1 MSIITIKKTSKLIEF
16 AKKKSFFAVTMIILL
31 IILVVSI
38 IIAVGIGSVSIPAR
52 EIIDVLIYKIFGIG
66 DSSVYNNSPVSD
78 VVWLIRLPR
87 LILGVAV
94 GIGLSVCG
102 VVMQAIVKNPL
113 ADPYI
118 LGISS
123 GASLGATLAIMLGI
137 GTIFGGNFVGIMGF
151 AGAFAVSVLVLF
163 LSNVGGRTNS
173 IKLLLA
179 GMALSSVCS
188 SFSSFIIYLSNDKEG
203 MLSVTYWLMGS
214 LAGAKWESIAFVL
227 PFIIVCALFFWS
239 QHRTLN
245 LMLLGDDVSIT
256 LGTDL
261 HKFRHIYLLI
271 SSAMI
276 GFVVYSAGMIGFV
289 GLVIPHIVRMVFGTD
304 HKRLI
309 PASALLGAILLVW
322 ADVLCRKIIPNT
334 EIPIGILI
342 SMLGAPCFVYL
353 MAKKSYGFG
362 GTKSE

>member
-1 MSIITIKKTSKLIEF
+1 MSKTNKFTSVMKTKSAFVLVLIGLLVF
-16 AKKKSFFAVTMIILL
+16 L
-31 IILVVSI
+31 IISL
-38 IIAVGIGSVSIPAR
+38 IIAIGMGTVNIPAKD
-52 EIIDVLIYKIFGIG
+52 IIDVVLFKLFGIG
-66 DSSVYNNSPVSD
+66 DVAQFDGSPISD
-78 VVWLIRLPR
+78 VVWFIRLPR

-94 GIGLSVCG
+94 GMGLSICG

-123 GASLGATLAIMLGI
+123 GASLGATLAVMLGI
-137 GTIFGGNFVGIMGF
+137 GTIFGGNFIGVMGF
-151 AGAFAVSVLVLF
+151 AGAFAVSILVLM
-163 LSNVGGRTNS
+163 LSNIGGRTNS
-173 IKLLLA
+173 VKLLLA

-188 SFSSFIIYLSNDKEG
+188 AFSSFIVYFANDKEG
-203 MLSVTYWLMGS
+203 MMTITYWLMGS
-214 LAGAKWESIAFVL
+214 LAGAKWESIAFIL
-227 PFIIVCALFFWS
+227 PFIILCSLFFWS

-245 LMLLGDDVSIT
+245 LMLLGDDVAIT

-261 HKFRHIYLLI
+261 HKARIVYLLI

-276 GFVVYSAGMIGFV
+276 GFAVYSAGMIGFV
-289 GLVIPHIVRMVFGTD
+289 GLVIPHIVRMIFGTD

-309 PASALLGAILLVW
+309 PVSALLGAILLVW
-322 ADVLCRKIIPNT
+322 ADVLCRKIIPGS

-362 GTKSE
+362 NKT

>member
-1 MSIITIKKTSKLIEF
+1 MKMVQ
-16 AKKKSFFAVTMIILL
+16 KKSTYLL
-31 IILVVSI
+31 TVIGLLAFLVFSVVV
-38 IIAVGIGSVSIPAR
+38 AVGMGTVAIPAR
-52 EIIDVLIYKIFGIG
+52 EIIGVLLHRFLGIG
-66 DSSVYNNSPVSD
+66 DATLYEGSPVAD

-87 LILGVAV
+87 LILGVVV
-94 GIGLSVCG
+94 GIGLSICG

-123 GASLGATLAIMLGI
+123 GASLGATLAIMLGV
-137 GTIFGGNFVGIMGF
+137 GTFFGGNFVGVMGC
-151 AGAFAVSVLVLF
+151 AGAFAVSVLVMV
-163 LSNVGGRTNS
+163 LSHIGGRTNS
-173 IKLLLA
+173 VKLLLA

-188 SFSSFIIYLSNDKEG
+188 AFSSFIVYFANDKEG
-203 MLSVTYWLMGS
+203 MLTITYWLMGS
-214 LAGAKWESIAFVL
+214 LAGAKWESLAFLFPFVVL
-227 PFIIVCALFFWS
+227 CALFFWS

-245 LMLLGDDVSIT
+245 LMLLGDDVAIT

-261 HKFRHIYLLI
+261 QKARILYLLV

-276 GFVVYSAGMIGFV
+276 GFVVYAAGMIGFV
-289 GLVIPHIVRMVFGTD
+289 GLVIPHIARMLFGTD

-309 PASALLGAILLVW
+309 PVSALLGAILLVW
-322 ADVLCRKIIPNT
+322 ADVLCRKIIPGS

-362 GTKSE
+362 GNKS